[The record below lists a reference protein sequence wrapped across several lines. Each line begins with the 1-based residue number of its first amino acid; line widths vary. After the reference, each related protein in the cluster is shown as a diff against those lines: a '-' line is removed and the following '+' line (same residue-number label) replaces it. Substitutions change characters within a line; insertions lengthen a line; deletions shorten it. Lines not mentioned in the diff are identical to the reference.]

1 MTRPSGQKGLGGG
14 YHVRVATSK
23 PKSAPDAKAAESKG
37 SRPAPLKRGLPG
49 SEESR
54 KVQRERFATEH
65 HETLRRL
72 GK

>member
-1 MTRPSGQKGLGGG
+1 M
-14 YHVRVATSK
+14 ATSK
-23 PKSAPDAKAAESKG
+23 PKGAPESKPAESEG
-37 SRPAPLKRGLPG
+37 SRATPLKRGLPG

-54 KVQRERFATEH
+54 KVQRERFAAEH